1 MFPIDPMILESLS
14 TEKLSTYVG
23 DLMQLLYSRE
33 FLKTHKMTNQTG
45 GRNNGNTGKLVMN
58 QLELAQIIS
67 KILHS
72 KLFSS

>member
-45 GRNNGNTGKLVMN
+45 GRNGNTGKLVMN

-67 KILHS
+67 KILPS

>member
-23 DLMQLLYSRE
+23 DLMQLLYSHE

-45 GRNNGNTGKLVMN
+45 GRNGNTGKLVMN

-67 KILHS
+67 KILPS

>member
-45 GRNNGNTGKLVMN
+45 GRNANTGKLVMN